1 MVLRRC
7 SGLVSTS
14 KTSWIGASKARV
26 RTISRSFGNSMRAG
40 ACRSGVTAASSLL
53 QLFEVV
59 IHPVHPGIPRLL
71 VRGQP
76 LAQGPEALGL
86 QAVQPATSLRP
97 ARDQSHLTEHPQV
110 LGNLGLG
117 HREAAH
123 DLPDRL

>member
-14 KTSWIGASKARV
+14 KTSWIGASNSRV

-40 ACRSGVTAASSLL
+40 VRRLGVTAASLLL

-76 LAQGPEALGL
+76 IPQRPEARGF
-86 QAVQPATSLRP
+86 QTVKPTTSVGPAS
-97 ARDQSHLTEHPQV
+97 D
-110 LGNLGLG
+110 
-117 HREAAH
+117 
-123 DLPDRL
+123 